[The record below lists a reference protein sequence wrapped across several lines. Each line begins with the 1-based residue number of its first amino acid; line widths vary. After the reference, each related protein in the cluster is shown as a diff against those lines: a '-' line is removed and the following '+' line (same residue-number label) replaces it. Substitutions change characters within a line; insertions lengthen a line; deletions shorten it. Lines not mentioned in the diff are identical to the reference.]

1 MKKERRVAALV
12 EGCKA
17 CGIGKRSLARFGPAM
32 VESCSHCHA
41 LRVQPIVDPRV
52 PSMEDHLKALQEEI
66 AVEEEEGDA
75 AKGLRCLVEESHP
88 IQGGGRLRVQVLHG
102 NPRWVVTGS
111 RVEGFPAEAKPDSKD
126 AVNVEVKRKAGSIL
140 DLEADSKEW
149 GDLRRGLEVQL
160 RPQTNATLYRNLL
173 RAFVV
178 VGRRFGHDLEP
189 KRLPDLVDKPVPGW
203 QDHGLRPAQAR
214 AVRLALNLPERGVLL
229 VQGPPGTGKTTVI
242 ARFLKEAAARGKT
255 VLVTSHTH
263 VAIDNALRKALRGD
277 KSLEAKMV
285 RLGESGKVAPDLAHV
300 NKRVSSFRME
310 EDEEDTDPALRK
322 PVVPLFENLQRN
334 HPIVGMTLD
343 ALASALVVSDGLDQ
357 EVHPFDYVLVDE
369 AGMNAYPKVA
379 VAHAVA
385 KRLVLVGDPL
395 QLPPIVRSWSFRN
408 DENYKRSHFEL
419 LQMMR
424 PDLSV
429 LLDEQFRCQPAI
441 YEWSRDAVYAGKVR
455 SSRGSSKGNVKRLLG
470 QELRSP
476 VVWVDT
482 SHLPGNRSEQSGKSR
497 INPTH
502 VTLAAAV
509 LKDLLKA
516 GLAPDQVGY
525 IAPFRAQA
533 NLLRETLEADRRN
546 PGLAAITVATV
557 DAFQGNERKAILFD
571 LTTLRPAK
579 PHEDHRRLNVSLTRA
594 EDLLIL
600 MGPRRFALT
609 PKENPFYWSLQNW
622 KAAQVL
628 AAPTPESVA
637 LDAATT
643 AQTGIPGSPGK
654 LSP

>member
-1 MKKERRVAALV
+1 
-12 EGCKA
+12 
-17 CGIGKRSLARFGPAM
+17 M
-32 VESCSHCHA
+32 VQSCSHCHA

-52 PSMEDHLKALQEEI
+52 PSMAEHLKALQEEI

-75 AKGLRCLVEESHP
+75 AKGLRCLVEEAHP
-88 IQGGGRLRVQVLHG
+88 IPGGGRLRVQVQHG

-111 RVEGFPAEAKPDSKD
+111 RVEGFPADAKPDSKD

-140 DLEADSKEW
+140 DLEADSAAW
-149 GDLRRGLEVQL
+149 GDLRKGLEIRL

-173 RAFVV
+173 RAFLV

-189 KRLPDLVDKPVPGW
+189 KRLPDLVDKPIAGW
-203 QDHGLRPAQAR
+203 QDNGLRPAQAR

-277 KSLEAKMV
+277 KTLEGKMV

-300 NKRVSSFRME
+300 NKRISAFRME
-310 EDEEDTDPALRK
+310 EEEDGKPGEDG
-322 PVVPLFENLQRN
+322 PVVPLFENLQRH

-343 ALASALVVSDGLDQ
+343 ALASALVVADSLDQ
-357 EVHPFDYVLVDE
+357 EVRAFDFVLVDE

-441 YEWSRDAVYAGKVR
+441 YEWSRDAVYGGKVR
-455 SSRGSSKGNVKRLLG
+455 SSREATKGKIKKLLG
-470 QELRSP
+470 QDLASP

-482 SHLPGNRSEQSGKSR
+482 SRVPGNRSEQAGKSR
-497 INPTH
+497 VNPTH
-502 VTLAAAV
+502 VGLAQGL
-509 LKDLLKA
+509 LKELLKA
-516 GLAPDQVGY
+516 GYAPDDLGY

-546 PGLAAITVATV
+546 PGQI
-557 DAFQGNERKAILFD
+557 G
-571 LTTLRPAK
+571 
-579 PHEDHRRLNVSLTRA
+579 RA
-594 EDLLIL
+594 
-600 MGPRRFALT
+600 
-609 PKENPFYWSLQNW
+609 
-622 KAAQVL
+622 
-628 AAPTPESVA
+628 
-637 LDAATT
+637 
-643 AQTGIPGSPGK
+643 
-654 LSP
+654 

>member
-1 MKKERRVAALV
+1 M
-12 EGCKA
+12 EGCTA
-17 CGIGKRSLARFGPAM
+17 CRQGRPSLARFGPAM
-32 VESCSHCHA
+32 VQSCSHCHA

-66 AVEEEEGDA
+66 AVEEEEGDS
-75 AKGLRCLVEESHP
+75 AKGLRCLIEESHP
-88 IQGGGRLRVQVLHG
+88 IPGGGRLKVQVMHG

-140 DLEADSKEW
+140 DLEADSPAW
-149 GDLRRGLEVQL
+149 GDLRKGLEIQL

-178 VGRRFGHDLEP
+178 VGRRFGHDLDP
-189 KRLPDLVDKPVPGW
+189 KRLPDLVDKPIAGW
-203 QDHGLRPAQAR
+203 QDNGLRPAQAR

-277 KSLEAKMV
+277 KTLEGKMV

-300 NKRVSSFRME
+300 NKRISAFKME
-310 EDEEDTDPALRK
+310 EEEDGKPGEDG
-322 PVVPLFENLQRN
+322 PVVPLFENLQKH
-334 HPIVGMTLD
+334 HPLVGMTLD
-343 ALASALVVSDGLDQ
+343 ALASALVVSDALDQ
-357 EVHPFDYVLVDE
+357 EVKPFDFVLVDE

-429 LLDEQFRCQPAI
+429 LLDEQFRCHPAI
-441 YEWSRDAVYAGKVR
+441 YEWSRDAVYGGKVKSSRDAFKGKVR
-455 SSRGSSKGNVKRLLG
+455 KLLH
-470 QELRSP
+470 QPIESP

-482 SHLPGNRSEQSGKSR
+482 SRVPGNRSEQAGKSR
-497 INPTH
+497 VNPTH
-502 VTLAAAV
+502 VTLAAAI
-509 LKDLLKA
+509 LKELLKS
-516 GLAPDQVGY
+516 GLTPDQVGY

-557 DAFQGNERKAILFD
+557 DAFQGNERKAIIFD
-571 LTTLRPAK
+571 FTTLKPAK

-600 MGPRRFALT
+600 MGPRKFALT

-622 KAAQVL
+622 QAAQVL
-628 AAPTPESVA
+628 QAPTPESDA
-637 LDAATT
+637 LHAATT
-643 AQTGIPGSPGK
+643 PKQGLPEPRT
-654 LSP
+654 

>member
-1 MKKERRVAALV
+1 
-12 EGCKA
+12 
-17 CGIGKRSLARFGPAM
+17 
-32 VESCSHCHA
+32 
-41 LRVQPIVDPRV
+41 
-52 PSMEDHLKALQEEI
+52 MEEHLKALQEEI

-75 AKGLRCLVEESHP
+75 AKGLRCLVEEAHP
-88 IQGGGRLRVQVLHG
+88 IPGGGRLRVQVLHG

-140 DLEADSKEW
+140 DLEADSAAW
-149 GDLRRGLEVQL
+149 GDLRKGLEVLL

-189 KRLPDLVDKPVPGW
+189 KRLPDLIDKPIACW
-203 QDHGLRPAQAR
+203 QDNGLRPAQAR

-277 KSLEAKMV
+277 KTLESKMV

-300 NKRVSSFRME
+300 NKRISAFKME
-310 EDEEDTDPALRK
+310 EEEDGKPGEDG
-322 PVVPLFENLQRN
+322 PVVPLFENLQKH
-334 HPIVGMTLD
+334 HPLVGMTLD
-343 ALASALVVSDGLDQ
+343 ALASALVVSDALDQ
-357 EVHPFDYVLVDE
+357 EVKPFDFVLVDE

-441 YEWSRDAVYAGKVR
+441 YEWSRDAVYGGKVR
-455 SSRGSSKGNVKRLLG
+455 SSREATKGKVKKLLG
-470 QELRSP
+470 QELISP

-482 SHLPGNRSEQSGKSR
+482 SKVPGNRSEQSGKSR
-497 INPTH
+497 VNPTH
-502 VTLAAAV
+502 ASIAQGL
-509 LKDLLKA
+509 LKELLKA
-516 GLAPDQVGY
+516 GYAPDDLGY

-557 DAFQGNERKAILFD
+557 DAFQGNERKAIIFD
-571 LTTLRPAK
+571 FTTLHPAK

-600 MGPRRFALT
+600 LGPRRFALAA
-609 PKENPFYWSLQNW
+609 KENPFYWSLQNW
-622 KAAQVL
+622 KAAQVIM
-628 AAPTPESVA
+628 APTPDGVA
-637 LDAATT
+637 FQAATGN
-643 AQTGIPGSPGK
+643 AH
-654 LSP
+654 

>member
-1 MKKERRVAALV
+1 
-12 EGCKA
+12 
-17 CGIGKRSLARFGPAM
+17 M

-52 PSMEDHLKALQEEI
+52 PSMEQHLKALQEEI

-75 AKGLRCLVEESHP
+75 AKGLRCVVEESHP
-88 IQGGGRLRVQVLHG
+88 IPGGGRLRVQVLHG

-140 DLEADSKEW
+140 DLEADAKEW
-149 GDLRRGLEVQL
+149 GDLRKGLEVLL

-178 VGRRFGHDLEP
+178 VGRRFGHDLDP
-189 KRLPDLVDKPVPGW
+189 KRLPDLAEKPIAGW

-300 NKRVSSFRME
+300 NKRIAAFRME
-310 EDEEDTDPALRK
+310 EDEEGKDPALRA
-322 PVVPLFENLQRN
+322 PAVPLFENLQRH

-343 ALASALVVSDGLDQ
+343 ALASALVVADSLDQ
-357 EVHPFDYVLVDE
+357 EVRPFDFVLVDE

-379 VAHAVA
+379 VAHAVSR
-385 KRLVLVGDPL
+385 RLVLVGDPL

-424 PDLSV
+424 PDLAV

-441 YEWSRDAVYAGKVR
+441 YEWSRDAVYAGKVK
-455 SSRGSSKGNVKRLLG
+455 SSRTASPGKAKTLLD
-470 QELRSP
+470 EPLRSP
-476 VVWVDT
+476 VAWVDT
-482 SHLPGNRSEQSGKSR
+482 ARIPGNRSEASGKSR
-497 INPTH
+497 VNPIH
-502 VTLAAAV
+502 AELAHRI
-509 LKDLLKA
+509 LKDLVKS
-516 GLAPDQVGY
+516 GLPPSDVGY

-533 NLLRETLEADRRN
+533 QLVREALENDRRN

-557 DAFQGNERKAILFD
+557 DAFQGNERKAIVFD
-571 LTTLRPAK
+571 FTTLHPAK

-594 EDLLIL
+594 EDLLVL
-600 MGPRRFALT
+600 LGPRRFATT
-609 PKENPFYWSLQNW
+609 PRENPFYWSLQNW

-628 AAPTPESVA
+628 DGANALPLKPAPA
-637 LDAATT
+637 HRGA
-643 AQTGIPGSPGK
+643 
-654 LSP
+654 

>member
-1 MKKERRVAALV
+1 M
-12 EGCKA
+12 
-17 CGIGKRSLARFGPAM
+17 ARFGPAL

-52 PSMEDHLKALQEEI
+52 PTMDEHQKALQEEI
-66 AVEEEEGDA
+66 SVEEEEGDA

-88 IQGGGRLRVQVLHG
+88 VPGGGRLKVQVMHG

-140 DLEADSKEW
+140 DLVADNAAW
-149 GDLRRGLEVQL
+149 GDLRKGIEIQL

-173 RAFVV
+173 RAFAVV
-178 VGRRFGHDLEP
+178 QRIGDDP
-189 KRLPDLVDKPVPGW
+189 DPARLPKLVDKPVPGW
-203 QDHGLRPAQAR
+203 QDNGLRPAQAR

-242 ARFLKEAAARGKT
+242 ARFLKEAAARGKS

-300 NKRVSSFRME
+300 NKRISSFRME
-310 EDEEDTDPALRK
+310 EEEEGKDPALRA
-322 PVVPLFENLQRN
+322 PVVPLFQNLQER
-334 HPIVGMTLD
+334 HGIVGMTLD
-343 ALASALVVSDGLDQ
+343 ALASALVVSDGLGQ
-357 EVHPFDYVLVDE
+357 EIRPFDFVLVDE

-379 VAHAVA
+379 VAAAVA

-395 QLPPIVRSWSFRN
+395 QLPPIVRAWSFRN

-424 PDLSV
+424 QDLSC

-441 YEWSRDAVYAGKVR
+441 YEWSRDAVYGGKVK
-455 SSRGSSKGNVKRLLG
+455 SSRGASPGKVKKLLG
-470 QELRSP
+470 QPLSSP

-482 SHLPGNRSEQSGKSR
+482 GNVPGNRSEQSGRSR
-497 INPTH
+497 VNPTH
-502 VTLAAAV
+502 VDIAHRL
-509 LKDLLKA
+509 LKDLLKS
-516 GLAPDQVGY
+516 GLAPDEVGY

-533 NLLRETLEADRRN
+533 QLLRETLENDRRN

-557 DAFQGNERKAILFD
+557 DAFQGNERKAIVFD
-571 LTTLRPAK
+571 FTTLHPAK

-594 EDLLIL
+594 EDLLVL
-600 MGPRRFALT
+600 LGPRRFALT

-628 AAPTPESVA
+628 QAPTPESAA
-637 LDAATT
+637 LHAATT
-643 AQTGIPGSPGK
+643 AQTGIPRMERTE
-654 LSP
+654 